1 MSTISPKLLTAEE
14 FGRLPQPLDGSRQ
27 ELVRGE
33 IIVMMGPP
41 RFRHGEIAGHI
52 YGLVDQFVRP
62 RKMGRAII
70 ETGVVTERDPDS
82 VRGPDVAYWSAERL
96 PLNHRPE
103 VYPNVAADLC
113 VEVLSP
119 GESPARIQQKL
130 REYFGCGVRLVWV
143 VDPDTCTV
151 EVHRGVEPVRV
162 LTEADTLSGEDVIP
176 GFTCQVEEIFS

>member
-1 MSTISPKLLTAEE
+1 MTTVGSRLFTAEE
-14 FGRLPQPLDGSRQ
+14 FERLPPTIDGSRQ

-41 RFRHGEIAGHI
+41 RFRHGEIAGRI
-52 YGLVDQFVRP
+52 YGLMDQFVRP
-62 RKMGRAII
+62 RKLGRVIV
-70 ETGVVTERDPDS
+70 ETGIVTQRDPDS

-96 PLNHRPE
+96 PLSHVPE

-119 GESPARIQQKL
+119 GESLAKMQEKL
-130 REYFGCGVRLVWV
+130 KEYFGCGVRLVWI

-151 EVHRGVEPVRV
+151 AVHHAVESSRV
-162 LTEADTLSGEDVIP
+162 LTEADMLSDDDVLP
-176 GFTCQVEEIFS
+176 GFSCRVEEIFS